1 MRQYSVENDGKILK
15 MSGSKR
21 RLGTSSDGQFGLGDS
36 EIEEIKYKVGKKNLP
51 QKAYFDGVKRNPLLT
66 IYFVELGEHIGNQTP
81 ENKEVVKNCQNN
93 IYIGFGI
100 GIPSLSNQETKYA
113 NYVLNKVAIQKIFEG
128 DYDEWD
134 SEEEAFE
141 D

>member
-1 MRQYSVENDGKILK
+1 MILDYLEKLDVSPKNEQFNIPAIIRFIKGYKGSELRQWDVAFAAGNSSMPYELVEGLKFSHPMRQYSVENDGKILK

-66 IYFVELGEHIGNQTP
+66 I
-81 ENKEVVKNCQNN
+81 C
-93 IYIGFGI
+93 
-100 GIPSLSNQETKYA
+100 
-113 NYVLNKVAIQKIFEG
+113 
-128 DYDEWD
+128 
-134 SEEEAFE
+134 
-141 D
+141 

>member
-1 MRQYSVENDGKILK
+1 ME
-15 MSGSKR
+15 
-21 RLGTSSDGQFGLGDS
+21 
-36 EIEEIKYKVGKKNLP
+36 
-51 QKAYFDGVKRNPLLT
+51 
-66 IYFVELGEHIGNQTP
+66 
-81 ENKEVVKNCQNN
+81 NCQNN
-93 IYIGFGI
+93 IYVGFGI

-134 SEEEAFE
+134 SEEEDFE

>member
-1 MRQYSVENDGKILK
+1 M
-15 MSGSKR
+15 
-21 RLGTSSDGQFGLGDS
+21 
-36 EIEEIKYKVGKKNLP
+36 
-51 QKAYFDGVKRNPLLT
+51 
-66 IYFVELGEHIGNQTP
+66 ELGEYIGNKTP
-81 ENKEVVKNCQNN
+81 ENLEVVENCQNN
-93 IYIGFGI
+93 IYVGFGI

>member
-1 MRQYSVENDGKILK
+1 MN
-15 MSGSKR
+15 GSKR
-21 RLGTSSDGQFGLGDS
+21 RLGNSSDGQFGLGDS
-36 EIEEIKYKVGKKNLP
+36 EIEYIKYKVGKKNLS
-51 QKAYFDGVKRNPLLT
+51 QKAYFDGVKRNPLLI
-66 IYFVELGEHIGNQTP
+66 IYFVELGDYIGNNTP
-81 ENKEVVKNCQNN
+81 ENLEVVEKCHNN

-128 DYDEWD
+128 DYDEWN
-134 SEEEAFE
+134 SEEEAFK